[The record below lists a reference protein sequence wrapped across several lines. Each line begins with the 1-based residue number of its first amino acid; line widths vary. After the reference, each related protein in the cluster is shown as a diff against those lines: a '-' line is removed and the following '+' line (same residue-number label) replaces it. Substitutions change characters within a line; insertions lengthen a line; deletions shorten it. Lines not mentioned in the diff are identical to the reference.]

1 MKRIVSW
8 VVAPLSL
15 VVAMAFMGP
24 AGARTPAPGT
34 RLRVGHSGQS
44 GHKGSASGRQLF
56 MRACARCHGADA
68 KGKIGPR
75 LVGKSLSQ
83 DQIEQTVTEGRPP
96 KMPAFGNQLSP
107 TEVKAVAAYVRSLGA
122 RS

>member
-1 MKRIVSW
+1 MKRTIGLIS
-8 VVAPLSL
+8 APLCL
-15 VVAMAFMGP
+15 AVALGAIAP
-24 AGARTPAPGT
+24 VGARRPTERA
-34 RLRVGHSGQS
+34 RSGNRSQ
-44 GHKGSASGRQLF
+44 GNLASGRQVYVQN
-56 MRACARCHGADA
+56 CARCHGDDA
-68 KGKIGPR
+68 KGKNGPR